1 MTGEV
6 EDYGKAGVHAWK
18 LKRDAIALMVEA
30 GGGVVGSV
38 LLWGNV
44 VEHERGY
51 RAEFGKV
58 RSLDYIDEWAIR
70 QNGKSPLKDD
80 ACYEADAKLL
90 AKLRENYLS
99 NARTA
104 AIEVEE

>member
-70 QNGKSPLKDD
+70 WPGKSPSKDD